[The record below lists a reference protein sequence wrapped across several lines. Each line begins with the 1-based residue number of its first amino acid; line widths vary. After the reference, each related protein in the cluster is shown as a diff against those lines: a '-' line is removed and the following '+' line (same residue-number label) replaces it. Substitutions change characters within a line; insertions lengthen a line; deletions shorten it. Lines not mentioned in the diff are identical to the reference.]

1 MFNIENLSKRELLED
16 VYRILEMTEIAMEE
30 KDYIKAII
38 VKKELQNRI
47 IYIDH
52 LDYENLG
59 TRAFKNYCITIHQAM
74 DKSGVK
80 WRKNDR
86 DPYEYYIFKL
96 DEIRIELDYYIAF
109 S

>member
-1 MFNIENLSKRELLED
+1 
-16 VYRILEMTEIAMEE
+16 
-30 KDYIKAII
+30 
-38 VKKELQNRI
+38 
-47 IYIDH
+47 
-52 LDYENLG
+52 
-59 TRAFKNYCITIHQAM
+59 M